1 MVQPEL
7 TEDEFNKNVTPI
19 VQVRPAEKVF
29 TESVCDLAVQQS
41 KQES

>member
-19 VQVRPAEKVF
+19 VQVRSAGK
-29 TESVCDLAVQQS
+29 SLYRKCL
-41 KQES
+41 